1 MFTHFKKLLKFAN
14 FYAF

>member
-1 MFTHFKKLLKFAN
+1 MLKFAN